1 MFTYFLKRL
10 GLVIPTLIGIL
21 TINFFVIQM
30 APGGPVEQFIA
41 KMEGSGD
48 VFMERVG
55 SSMGDFSAKAEKSS
69 GELRSNANQRIDPEI
84 LDAVKKL
91 YGFDKPIG
99 ERYVQMLKDFLSFD
113 FGNSLFKADSVTG
126 LIKNALPVSISLG
139 LWSTLLIYIVSIP
152 LGMIRAMRAN
162 TTFDVVSGSLV
173 VMGSAI
179 PGFLFAVLFSNSCF
193 LLIYSTV
200 IFEANIYINKYNNEI
215 GI

>member
-1 MFTYFLKRL
+1 MFTYLLKRL

-55 SSMGDFSAKAEKSS
+55 TSMGDFSAKGGQS

-99 ERYVQMLKDFLSFD
+99 ERY
-113 FGNSLFKADSVTG
+113 
-126 LIKNALPVSISLG
+126 
-139 LWSTLLIYIVSIP
+139 
-152 LGMIRAMRAN
+152 
-162 TTFDVVSGSLV
+162 
-173 VMGSAI
+173 
-179 PGFLFAVLFSNSCF
+179 
-193 LLIYSTV
+193 
-200 IFEANIYINKYNNEI
+200 
-215 GI
+215 